1 MTWRVS
7 TREKKSVVQIDTW
20 EKDDMTMQREIG
32 WRWGHFLYDEKPN
45 VVGLGIDLENNESI
59 EVSMLGDVQD
69 SEQDDG
75 CWEDWT
81 WPDELDPEEVERLE
95 EIYSEDS
102 EEGLEN
108 EGWVHTDS
116 EYFLQGPLDLEFI
129 PENYQKKPVVVQAVK
144 FTGENEEELRLF
156 CGDALGEITA
166 TEAHIRTLEDGS
178 EHQVEHMATV
188 GDYIIK
194 GIKGEFY
201 PCKPDIFEASYE
213 TTWRKY
219 ELNA

>member
-45 VVGLGIDLENNESI
+45 VVGLGIDWENN
-59 EVSMLGDVQD
+59 
-69 SEQDDG
+69 
-75 CWEDWT
+75 
-81 WPDELDPEEVERLE
+81 
-95 EIYSEDS
+95 
-102 EEGLEN
+102 
-108 EGWVHTDS
+108 DS